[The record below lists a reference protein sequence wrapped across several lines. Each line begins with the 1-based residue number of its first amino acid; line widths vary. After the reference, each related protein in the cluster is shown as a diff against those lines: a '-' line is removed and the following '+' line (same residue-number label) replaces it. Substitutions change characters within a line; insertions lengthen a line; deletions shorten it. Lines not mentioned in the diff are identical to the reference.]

1 MNQKN
6 SILWFSLAGTIGVL
20 FGILYAF
27 FGLAIL
33 PAPRD
38 VLAPWGNGVYG
49 ATLIGLSMAIFFVG
63 RLAFQ
68 RSDPDL
74 MKALLFSI
82 FAWLIVE
89 ALFSLYYGVFFN
101 AGVDIA
107 LMVFLGFPL
116 IRGIRSLKNKK

>member
-1 MNQKN
+1 
-6 SILWFSLAGTIGVL
+6 
-20 FGILYAF
+20 
-27 FGLAIL
+27 
-33 PAPRD
+33 
-38 VLAPWGNGVYG
+38 VYG
-49 ATLIGLSMAIFFVG
+49 ATLIGLSMAIFSVG

-68 RSDPDL
+68 RNDPGL
-74 MKALLFSI
+74 MKALLYSI